1 MVEHVMPVYFL
12 REGIQARLCMVQ
24 DDRGREACFQV
35 RDMIL
40 AEGLGAKIYIE
51 KPSGLSCWREAE
63 IHGNE
68 VYAEITPQMLAETG
82 TCLGQVQL
90 YR

>member
-40 AEGLGAKIYIE
+40 AERYHSAGIACWQGAN
-51 KPSGLSCWREAE
+51 G
-63 IHGNE
+63 
-68 VYAEITPQMLAETG
+68 ITYWCMLF
-82 TCLGQVQL
+82 C
-90 YR
+90 R